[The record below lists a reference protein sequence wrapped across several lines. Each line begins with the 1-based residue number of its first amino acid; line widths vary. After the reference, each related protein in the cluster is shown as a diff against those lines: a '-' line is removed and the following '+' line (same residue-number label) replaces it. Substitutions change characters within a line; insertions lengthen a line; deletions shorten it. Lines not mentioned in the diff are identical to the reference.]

1 MPPALRSEAV
11 APPGLTLPGMEVVNG
26 MSGTD
31 QEQHGRPMHVGA
43 AAFGDL
49 VRSVGTAARAAGL
62 AVPAFRSPPRAPG
75 ANRTIRRLPGGAVV
89 SVRIGARPSAAVAC
103 DLVDGVIA
111 ANALDERAAA
121 RVRAAL
127 LRAVVPAEPES
138 VGPTPGGSPAV
149 GYRRSVVPSARVA

>member
-1 MPPALRSEAV
+1 MEDV
-11 APPGLTLPGMEVVNG
+11 ADMVK
-26 MSGTD
+26 TD
-31 QEQHGRPMHVGA
+31 QGTGQAQRGRPAHVGA
-43 AAFGDL
+43 AVFGDL
-49 VRSVGTAARAAGL
+49 VRQVGMAARAAGL

-89 SVRIGARPSAAVAC
+89 SVRIGARPSSAVAG

-127 LRAVVPAEPES
+127 LRAVD
-138 VGPTPGGSPAV
+138 PGETDAV
-149 GYRRSVVPSARVA
+149 TTRVA